1 MAAPNSYLFTADP
14 IHRTAAPAP
23 NSSVF
28 AADPV
33 HQAASAAGMSVP
45 PGPPPTRQVALMAPQ
60 TLQDNPM
67 MHPGMR
73 GATTV
78 APMHQQQ
85 EPAMSVPPQ
94 GGPVMAPP
102 PFPAGPPPMMAPP
115 SSYDVTPQ
123 TGTMMAMQLLQ
134 AVDMMTRPP
143 LPAALFAP
151 TRQHPGFSGSCSLLS
166 ALLLLD

>member
-33 HQAASAAGMSVP
+33 HQPASAAGMSGP
-45 PGPPPTRQVALMAPQ
+45 SGPPPTRQLALMAPQ
-60 TLQDNPM
+60 SLQGNPM
-67 MHPGMR
+67 THPGMR

-78 APMHQQQ
+78 VPMPPQT
-85 EPAMSVPPQ
+85 VPPQ

-102 PFPAGPPPMMAPP
+102 P
-115 SSYDVTPQ
+115 SYDVAPQ
-123 TGTMMAMQLLQ
+123 NGTMMAMQFLQ

-143 LPAALFAP
+143 LPPAGLPTP
-151 TRQHPGFSGSCSLLS
+151 TRQHPGYSGSFSLLC